1 MKKEQ
6 LYKDYPIKISGED
19 KVLNII
25 NYFIGIVAIV
35 GFSSIIICLIIKI
48 L

>member
-19 KVLNII
+19 KALNIV
-25 NYFIGIVAIV
+25 NYIIGIVAIA
-35 GFSSIIICLIIKI
+35 GFSSIVICLIIRA